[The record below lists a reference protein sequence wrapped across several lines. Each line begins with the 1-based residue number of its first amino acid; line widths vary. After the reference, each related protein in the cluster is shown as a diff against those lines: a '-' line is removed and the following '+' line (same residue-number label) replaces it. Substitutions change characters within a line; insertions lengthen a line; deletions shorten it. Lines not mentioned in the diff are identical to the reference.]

1 MGALVEIAV
10 GTALGAFG
18 CSTSKPE
25 PEKEKVA
32 MSGAVFLTAVEKAL
46 KSPDNEQ
53 FEPCDNYATPIN
65 DDQKL
70 AALSHEIARAIVD
83 DTRVP
88 PGQPVATDVT
98 PAGPLSE
105 SQKNYAIEQ
114 IAKLLSEGKKDPADG
129 QVIQPPIVKKGVK
142 LLDLLNRSIPAQAR
156 LIMGCWLKGVF
167 PGLVKLNVNA
177 SDIEEIM
184 RAAANQPAGES
195 GGAIDP
201 TLTLKAKPSLPSPL
215 AGASFAIPT
224 VEAYYADAADKALP
238 ENCVYQIGDQSL
250 DVKMTELTK
259 GPRLRLS
266 QNGVEVVATP
276 VKVSSLQASMAAAGT
291 YEVKL
296 QCPEVPEPLSLGNLT
311 VGAARTPVPVPH
323 RVEAPAGTE
332 TQVPVPAESRAEL
345 PHATVPQ
352 KPAEDE
358 DGGSATA
365 Q

>member
-1 MGALVEIAV
+1 
-10 GTALGAFG
+10 
-18 CSTSKPE
+18 
-25 PEKEKVA
+25 
-32 MSGAVFLTAVEKAL
+32 
-46 KSPDNEQ
+46 
-53 FEPCDNYATPIN
+53 
-65 DDQKL
+65 
-70 AALSHEIARAIVD
+70 
-83 DTRVP
+83 
-88 PGQPVATDVT
+88 
-98 PAGPLSE
+98 
-105 SQKNYAIEQ
+105 
-114 IAKLLSEGKKDPADG
+114 
-129 QVIQPPIVKKGVK
+129 
-142 LLDLLNRSIPAQAR
+142 
-156 LIMGCWLKGVF
+156 
-167 PGLVKLNVNA
+167 
-177 SDIEEIM
+177 
-184 RAAANQPAGES
+184 
-195 GGAIDP
+195 
-201 TLTLKAKPSLPSPL
+201 
-215 AGASFAIPT
+215 
-224 VEAYYADAADKALP
+224 
-238 ENCVYQIGDQSL
+238 
-250 DVKMTELTK
+250 MTELTK